1 MLAYMKR
8 GKILIGLLLFTS
20 GFTIE
25 ANGESLWMDLPQHAS
40 ERSVLAEVEHAPQ
53 KYRAVRFNIL
63 ALRGLLQSAESR
75 GEQASVA
82 LNLPMPNGAS
92 QDFLVERSSV
102 MPEELRRKF
111 PNIQTF
117 EGHAVDDPATSL
129 RLEVTPKGV
138 SAQVLAVGQRWMIDP
153 RLGSSPDVSISYFSK
168 DLTRASAEPFCELE
182 SPPPVRG
189 KDPFTAKKPQASPVL
204 ARSSG
209 TTLRTYRLAVATTG
223 EYGQFHGGTVSQALA
238 AVVTT
243 INRVD
248 GIYEKEMAISLELV
262 GNNDAVVYVDPAT
275 DPFNGNNSAG
285 TLINESQTEL
295 DATIG
300 LANYDVGHTF
310 STGAGGLA
318 GLGVVCGAAKGEG
331 VTGRPNPI
339 GDAYDVDYVAHE
351 IGHQFDGNHTFNGAN
366 NACSGGNR
374 NGGTAYEPGSGSTIQ
389 AYAGICGI
397 DNLQANSD
405 PIFHSESFDEMYGYA
420 SSGAG
425 ASCAVETATGNSAP
439 AVNAGADYTVP
450 AGTPLV
456 VTGSAT
462 DVDGDSLTY
471 LWEQRDL
478 GGQASLAAP
487 DDGAIPL
494 FRVYEPVSTPIRY
507 LPQLTSVVS
516 GNLSNEEK
524 IPASSRSMVLR
535 LTARDGQGGVSSDDI
550 TVTVD
555 GGKGPFQLL
564 SPNGGESLG
573 ASATVTWDAAGSA
586 DAPVSAQNVEF
597 YLSTDGGET
606 FGENSFATTPNTG
619 SAALS
624 FPSDIDTNTA
634 RLLIQ
639 GQNNIFYDV
648 SDADFS
654 LNSGQP
660 PPPDPVFLAIQPID
674 SGANL
679 YFAPGED
686 NDTEVGSYSGSCSTE
701 SVTTTLSDDVSPGF
715 VIDGSEVVTSTL
727 AFAQSILIS
736 ADGLEVS
743 VNISHPWRGDLEI
756 DLVSPSGTSVRLRN
770 ANANDNTP
778 GLQGVFPTTLVPAE
792 SMGVFAGENAQGT
805 WSLLLNDTYPQLD
818 DGILNSWG
826 VTVTSVTAGDLVS
839 ATVTSSPLT
848 FTGMTNGETYTCEFM
863 ATVDGL
869 DSAAVGAGTVVPAEI
884 LNPPGQPAIISIE
897 GVEGALIV
905 AVAPGSG
912 PSPDAYRVVCGAVD
926 AVSNDATVTVSGL
939 EDGVDYTCYAM
950 AAVGSSS
957 SVPSIGLSA
966 TAGDTLPGLPIW
978 LLYEAS
984 K

>member
-1 MLAYMKR
+1 MLTVAER
-8 GKILIGLLLFTS
+8 GKLLIALLVLTF
-20 GFTIE
+20 GFTT
-25 ANGESLWMDLPQHAS
+25 AARGEPLWMDLPQHAS
-40 ERSVLAEVEHAPQ
+40 ERSVLAGVEHAPQ

-75 GEQASVA
+75 GKQASVA

-117 EGHAVDDPATSL
+117 EGYAVDDPATSL

-153 RLGSSPDVSISYFSK
+153 RVGGSPDVSISYFSK

-182 SPPPVRG
+182 SPLPERG
-189 KDPFTAKKPQASPVL
+189 EIPFSAKKPKASPVA

-275 DPFNGNNSAG
+275 DPFNGNNNAG
-285 TLINESQTEL
+285 TLIDESQTEL

-300 LANYDVGHTF
+300 SANYDIGHTF

-318 GLGVVCGAAKGEG
+318 GLGVVCGASKGQG
-331 VTGRPNPI
+331 VTGRSSPV

-351 IGHQFDGNHTFNGAN
+351 IGHQFGGNHTFNGAN

-374 NGGTAYEPGSGSTIQ
+374 NGSTAYEPGSGSTIQ
-389 AYAGICGI
+389 AYAGICGV

-420 SSGAG
+420 SSGSG
-425 ASCAVETATGNSAP
+425 ASCAMETATGNSAP

-462 DVDGDSLTY
+462 DADGDTLNY

-478 GGQASLAAP
+478 GGQAALAAP

-507 LPQLTSVVS
+507 LPQLASVVS
-516 GNLSNEEK
+516 GSLSNEEK
-524 IPASSRSMVLR
+524 LPMLGRSMMLR

-555 GGKGPFQLL
+555 GDKGPFQLS
-564 SPNGGESLG
+564 SPNGGESLD
-573 ASATVTWDAAGSA
+573 ASATVTWDVAGSA

-597 YLSTDGGET
+597 YLSTDGGAT
-606 FGENSFATTPNTG
+606 FGASPFATTPNTG
-619 SAALS
+619 SATLL
-624 FPSDIDTNTA
+624 FPSDIDTNAA
-634 RLLIQ
+634 RLMIK
-639 GQNNIFYDV
+639 GQNTIFYDV
-648 SDADFS
+648 SDADFA
-654 LNSGQP
+654 LNSGQLP
-660 PPPDPVFLAIQPID
+660 PPEPVFLAIQAID
-674 SGANL
+674 GGANL

-686 NDTEVGSYSGSCSTE
+686 NDTAVVSYSGSCSAE
-701 SVTTTLSDDVSPGF
+701 SVVTTYSDEVSPGF
-715 VIDGSEVVTSTL
+715 EIDGSEVVTSTL
-727 AFAQSILIS
+727 AFAQSILIPE
-736 ADGLEVS
+736 DGLEVS
-743 VNISHPWRGDLEI
+743 VDISHPWRGDLEI
-756 DLVSPSGTSVRLRN
+756 DLVSPLGTSIRLRE
-770 ANANDNTP
+770 ADLDDGTP
-778 GLQGVFPTTLVPAE
+778 GLQGTFPTTLVPAE
-792 SMGVFAGENAQGT
+792 SMAVFVGEDAQGT
-805 WSLLLNDTYPQLD
+805 WSLRLNDTYALFD
-818 DGILNSWG
+818 DGVLNSWG
-826 VTVTSVTAGDLVS
+826 VTITSVTAGDIVS
-839 ATVTSSPLT
+839 ATVTSSPLS
-848 FTGMTNGETYTCEFM
+848 FTGMTNGEAYTCGFK
-863 ATVDGL
+863 ATGDAL
-869 DSAAVGAGTVVPAEI
+869 DSLTVAAGTVTPAEN
-884 LNPPGQPAIISIE
+884 LNPPGQPVITSIE
-897 GVEGALIV
+897 GVEGAVVVEL
-905 AVAPGSG
+905 AAGSG
-912 PSPDAYRVVCGAVD
+912 PAPDAYRVVCGGVD
-926 AVSNDATVTVSGL
+926 AITSDTTVTVSGL
-939 EDGVDYTCYAM
+939 KDGFDYICYAM

-957 SVPSIGLSA
+957 SVPSIGVTA
-966 TAGDTLPGLPIW
+966 TAGEILTGLPIW